1 MSGPGKSTR
10 PVRQLSLQPTAPR
23 RQQIRRQRSAEDDK
37 SSQVSAGPLARGK
50 RGTNGKPCSERLKV
64 RVAWSENRQ
73 KNGKDLEHIEV
84 VARQIPGRSRPATGK
99 TRGFNVNEKP
109 TILYS
114 RQELAERLR
123 LAWKHREENKANIN
137 IFLAHGILQE
147 RCDSE
152 MSQDIT
158 TQDKRVDE
166 DYTEKG
172 TESTTDRKSTT
183 VLANSEDIP
192 NKDGDELSDFQHSF
206 AEIEEIADEKETSE
220 RGGRK
225 WEEASNAEEKQTD
238 TNKKPEKQQIPRT
251 RPNYSTPTQKPTQ
264 PNDHPALLHPQTNQ
278 PPEPARQNPRENHP
292 DTNTIPPLRKQLP
305 NPRTIWLPSQT
316 LHNPPSPQTAGRHC
330 ARSEQE
336 QIGGSSPTR
345 PPESLRHCLA
355 QWTPA
360 KTTRLPRSSNVDEHP
375 SSSKKKSS
383 LNIDYSNIRDLSS
396 SLPSIKNESS
406 TSVAVKTSKDDF
418 STAKQKRASFHS
430 GGNKAFLE
438 PIRSSIESKW
448 CPVVDKAAQQKLTT
462 DAKSEKG
469 SPTQKNLES
478 KDNVTFNRAAVAK
491 NPSEIRCGSIERNAR
506 TRTTVENKTI
516 SSSSEDDK
524 TIDQK
529 ISDNKISSTIKKTA
543 STNNIAENKDGSID
557 KNIYARNAS
566 DVACGEKNS
575 SLKKMIEPQKIE
587 QKSRRTSSAPP
598 QRHLGNASTSNRVQV
613 NIVINPSS
621 TPASGKNNDQEKTD
635 TDCKDNRIDTASTK
649 VSSGRSVRSAPL
661 KKRSRSAKRRFWGT
675 GSCKNDEDGKSRNQS
690 AGRGRNPIDSKA
702 IDIVTMVSLV
712 SSADSGSDTENSP
725 RDDKLIDQLRSKLPT
740 TSIIKTSMNP
750 TLSVARKPIKSVSFQ
765 RHSVDEDPPN
775 EQPSPNEEKKTTPAR
790 LAIVNRG
797 NRGATTSE
805 ETLPWRSDIPG
816 LALPILALIH
826 DPEEA
831 HDVPLTDREKRCLA
845 VPIGD
850 LHDGKRKL
858 FKTRSTP
865 SRPVMEKQTIS
876 SKVKMQESPRTVP
889 QNISSP
895 VQHVK
900 TPATNYPA
908 NVRQMLSLSSN
919 VMYNKLSR
927 DNSQVKQTCAT
938 TSNGTIQHVQPAP
951 VKPQFHTNKEKECWH
966 LYRKMCDKGVSVSF
980 DTVLRGILTPT
991 EYRLRQRELL
1001 QDSQ

>member
-37 SSQVSAGPLARGK
+37 SLQVSAGPLARGK
-50 RGTNGKPCSERLKV
+50 RGTSGKPCSERLKV

-73 KNGKDLEHIEV
+73 KNGKDLEHVEV

-99 TRGFNVNEKP
+99 TRSFNVIEKP

-152 MSQDIT
+152 MSQDVT
-158 TQDKRVDE
+158 TRDKRVDE
-166 DYTEKG
+166 DCTEKG
-172 TESTTDRKSTT
+172 TESTTDRRSTT
-183 VLANSEDIP
+183 ILANNIL
-192 NKDGDELSDFQHSF
+192 NKDGDELSSDFQHSF
-206 AEIEEIADEKETSE
+206 AGMEEIADEKETSE

-225 WEEASNAEEKQTD
+225 WEAASNAEEKQTD
-238 TNKKPEKQQIPRT
+238 EILRIN
-251 RPNYSTPTQKPTQ
+251 QKT
-264 PNDHPALLHPQTNQ
+264 
-278 PPEPARQNPRENHP
+278 
-292 DTNTIPPLRKQLP
+292 
-305 NPRTIWLPSQT
+305 S
-316 LHNPPSPQTAGRHC
+316 
-330 ARSEQE
+330 
-336 QIGGSSPTR
+336 
-345 PPESLRHCLA
+345 
-355 QWTPA
+355 
-360 KTTRLPRSSNVDEHP
+360 RSSNVDEHP
-375 SSSKKKSS
+375 SKSKKKPS
-383 LNIDYSNIRDLSS
+383 LNIDCSNIRDLSS
-396 SLPSIKNESS
+396 TLPSIKNENS
-406 TSVAVKTSKDDF
+406 TPVVKTSKDDF
-418 STAKQKRASFHS
+418 SSAKQKRASFHS

-438 PIRSSIESKW
+438 PIRSSIEAKW
-448 CPVVDKAAQQKLTT
+448 NPVADKAAQQKLPT

-469 SPTQKNLES
+469 SATQKNLES
-478 KDNVTFNRAAVAK
+478 KDNVTFNRA
-491 NPSEIRCGSIERNAR
+491 SEIRCGSIERNAR
-506 TRTTVENKTI
+506 TRVENKTI

-529 ISDNKISSTIKKTA
+529 ISSNKAPSTIKKTA
-543 STNNIAENKDGSID
+543 STNNIAENKDGSTID
-557 KNIYARNAS
+557 KNINARNAS
-566 DVACGEKNS
+566 DVVCSEKNP
-575 SLKKMIEPQKIE
+575 SLKKIEPQKID
-587 QKSRRTSSAPP
+587 QRSRRTSSAPP

-613 NIVINPSS
+613 NIVINSSS
-621 TPASGKNNDQEKTD
+621 TIASGKNNDQEKTD
-635 TDCKDNRIDTASTK
+635 TDCRDNASNRIDTASTK

-675 GSCKNDEDGKSRNQS
+675 GTCKNDEDGKSRNQS
-690 AGRGRNPIDSKA
+690 AGRGRNPIDSKT

-725 RDDKLIDQLRSKLPT
+725 GDDKLIDQLRSKLPT

-750 TLSVARKPIKSVSFQ
+750 TLSVARRPIKSVSFQ

-775 EQPSPNEEKKTTPAR
+775 EQQPSPNEEKKTTPTR

-797 NRGATTSE
+797 NRGATPSD

-826 DPEEA
+826 DPEET

-858 FKTRSTP
+858 FKPRSTP
-865 SRPVMEKQTIS
+865 SRPVTEKQTIS

-889 QNISSP
+889 QKMSSP

-900 TPATNYPA
+900 TPATNYSA

-919 VMYNKLSR
+919 VKE
-927 DNSQVKQTCAT
+927 TCPT
-938 TSNGTIQHVQPAP
+938 TSNGSIQHAQPAP
-951 VKPQFHTNKEKECWH
+951 TKPQFHTNKEKECWH
-966 LYRKMCDKGVSVSF
+966 LYKKMCDKGVSVSF